1 MYAAFRSDFQKVFNV
16 AEGDTSDVFINN
28 CQSLSAV
35 GESENYLMDKETMYN
50 KVDSLF
56 SPVFKEYFYRVD
68 HSMNSNNTVTLDE
81 VVDDDRLSYREKNA
95 LVYLLAGVEAA
106 FNTAYASGS
115 ELLCTKTYDPTTLKK
130 ALSRCQEAYND
141 ALVNAAEEATVA
153 FLIGS
158 LGTPAVGLLT
168 SATTA
173 YMSASKAK
181 RDFERC
187 TKYAQEDY
195 GKNS

>member
-1 MYAAFRSDFQKVFNV
+1 MKIKHKNSIMTQYAAFRSDFQKVFNV
-16 AEGDTSDVFINN
+16 AE
-28 CQSLSAV
+28 
-35 GESENYLMDKETMYN
+35 
-50 KVDSLF
+50 
-56 SPVFKEYFYRVD
+56 
-68 HSMNSNNTVTLDE
+68 
-81 VVDDDRLSYREKNA
+81 
-95 LVYLLAGVEAA
+95 
-106 FNTAYASGS
+106 
-115 ELLCTKTYDPTTLKK
+115 
-130 ALSRCQEAYND
+130 
-141 ALVNAAEEATVA
+141 EATVT

>member
-1 MYAAFRSDFQKVFNV
+1 MYAAFRSDFQKVF
-16 AEGDTSDVFINN
+16 
-28 CQSLSAV
+28 
-35 GESENYLMDKETMYN
+35 
-50 KVDSLF
+50 
-56 SPVFKEYFYRVD
+56 
-68 HSMNSNNTVTLDE
+68 
-81 VVDDDRLSYREKNA
+81 
-95 LVYLLAGVEAA
+95 
-106 FNTAYASGS
+106 
-115 ELLCTKTYDPTTLKK
+115 
-130 ALSRCQEAYND
+130 
-141 ALVNAAEEATVA
+141 NAAEEATVA